1 MVRTANE
8 NDAARIR
15 EIYSYYVENTAVTFD
30 YEVPSEEEFKNR
42 IRNTLKEY
50 PYFVCVRNGK
60 TVGYAYASEFKDR
73 PAYKMSVET
82 SVYVDRDEKGK
93 GIGKE
98 LYVALENALLLQNVI
113 NLNACIAYPIEE
125 DEYLTKDSVL
135 FHKSFG
141 YRLVGEF
148 HKIGYKF
155 GKWYNMVWMEKSIS
169 THPEKPKAFVSFGE
183 IKNTDGRYCND

>member
-15 EIYSYYVENTAVTFD
+15 EIYSYYVKNTAVTFD
-30 YEVPSEEEFKNR
+30 YEVPSEEEFKKR
-42 IRNTLKEY
+42 IANTLKEY

-60 TVGYAYASEFKDR
+60 TVGYAYACEFKDR
-73 PAYKMSVET
+73 PAYKLSVET
-82 SVYVDRDEKGK
+82 SVYVDRDERGK

-98 LYVALENALLLQNVI
+98 LYTALENALSLQNVI

-125 DEYLTKDSVL
+125 DAHLTKDSVL
-135 FHKSFG
+135 FHKHLG
-141 YRLVGEF
+141 YRSVGEF
-148 HKIGYKF
+148 YKIGYKF

-169 THPEKPKAFVSFGE
+169 NHPKKPKAFVCFGE
-183 IKNTDGRYCND
+183 TQKQGGEAR